1 MGGMPGTI
9 EELSSMMLAFF
20 HKIFPP
26 LQPFTPD
33 EADTSAI
40 SSMAETKYRGWEW
53 NFAYGPPY
61 TFTSEFSLSGKKLG
75 CRFFVKDGVIWE
87 SDIEGS
93 SEMAAAGKKLI
104 GCRHLYSDISKILRS
119 ENVTITDEE
128 IYNLL

>member
-1 MGGMPGTI
+1 MPGTI
-9 EELSSMMLAFF
+9 EELSAMMLAFF
-20 HKIFPP
+20 RNIFPD
-26 LQPFTPD
+26 LQSFKL
-33 EADTSAI
+33 EENEISAI
-40 SSMAETKYRGWEW
+40 LSMAETKYMGWEW

-61 TFTSEFSLSGKKLG
+61 TFTAEFSSSGKKYG

-104 GCRHLYSDISKILRS
+104 GCRHLYSDISSILRY
-119 ENVTITDEE
+119 ENIALSDEE